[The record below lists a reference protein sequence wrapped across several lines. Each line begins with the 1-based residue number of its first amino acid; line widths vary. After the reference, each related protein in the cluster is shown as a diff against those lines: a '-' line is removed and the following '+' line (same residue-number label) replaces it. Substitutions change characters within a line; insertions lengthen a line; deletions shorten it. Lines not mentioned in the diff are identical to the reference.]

1 MARSRI
7 MDLGWI
13 TILFGLI
20 LLAVAGG
27 AFYAGG
33 KKFSRWFAP
42 SVVAT
47 AQSALTG
54 VQNRNELVVFAAR
67 VVVTSTGSTEE
78 GALLP
83 AKMTLIVPGRVLYG
97 IDLNRLTDDDF
108 RFDRANSRLL
118 VRVPDVSIIS
128 VEPDIGAKEEYPE
141 IGLRKLFGAEPEL
154 RKQAEQKIAEQMRRE
169 AEGEDLKAMA
179 RQSAQQQI
187 KSLFEPALRAAGHN
201 QVEIKVQ
208 VGPDQSM

>member
-1 MARSRI
+1 
-7 MDLGWI
+7 MDLGWL
-13 TILFGLI
+13 TILFGLT
-20 LLAVAGG
+20 LVAATGL
-27 AFYAGG
+27 AFYTGG

-42 SVVAT
+42 SVVAS

-67 VVVTSTGSTEE
+67 VVVTSTGSTED

-97 IDLNRLTDDDF
+97 VDLSRLTDDDF
-108 RFDRANSRLL
+108 RFDRANSRLM

-141 IGLRKLFGAEPEL
+141 IGLRKLIGAEPAL
-154 RKQAEQKIAEQMRRE
+154 RKQAELKIAEQMRRE
-169 AEGEDLKAMA
+169 AESEDLKKMA
-179 RQSAQQQI
+179 RQSAAQQME
-187 KSLFEPALRAAGHN
+187 SLFEPALRAAGHN
-201 QVEIKVQ
+201 KVDVQIQ
-208 VGPDQSM
+208 VGPQEQM

>member
-1 MARSRI
+1 MARSKI

-20 LLAVAGG
+20 LLGVGG
-27 AFYAGG
+27 FAFYAGG

-42 SVVAT
+42 SVVAS

-67 VVVTSTGSTEE
+67 VVVTSTGTTEA
-78 GALLP
+78 GAFLP

-97 IDLNRLTDDDF
+97 VDLSRLTDDDF
-108 RFDRANSRLL
+108 RFDRANSRL
-118 VRVPDVSIIS
+118 VIRVPDVSILS
-128 VEPDIGAKEEYPE
+128 VEPDIAAKEEYPE

-154 RKQAEQKIAEQMRRE
+154 RKQAETKIAEQMRRE
-169 AEGEDLKAMA
+169 AEGEDLLKMA
-179 RQSAQQQI
+179 RQSAEIQI
-187 KSLFEPALRAAGHN
+187 QNLFEPALRAAGHN
-201 QVEIKVQ
+201 RVDVVVS
-208 VGPDQSM
+208 VGPDKTI